1 MSNSINSDALR
12 EQVQEKYKQVAI
24 NPAQEFHFHTGR
36 YLAEKLGYSSELY
49 NHFPE
54 SAIESFAG
62 VNNPFSARELN
73 SGEKVVDIGCGA
85 GFDCYI
91 AAGLVGESGQV
102 VGVDMTDEMLQKA
115 NQNAK
120 AMELNN
126 VGFEQGYLEEI
137 PVEKSWADTVISNG
151 VINLCVDKKR
161 IFKEILRILK
171 PGGFLQFADI
181 ANSKAVPQEAINN
194 IELWTA

>member
-181 ANSKAVPQEAINN
+181 ANSKAAPSRSD
-194 IELWTA
+194 